1 MSPTMHVVSHTHWDR
16 EWYCP
21 FQVFRARLVDVV
33 DAMLDLLQSDPD
45 YRFFHLDGQTIV
57 LEDYLEIRPE
67 REPELRRLI
76 HEGRVLVGPWYT
88 QPDEFLVSG
97 EAIVRNLM
105 LGRRQAQAFGGC
117 MELGYLPDAFG
128 HAGQMPQIF
137 AGFGFPAAIVFR
149 GITSDQ
155 VKSAFLWRGA
165 DGTPL
170 LAVKLPDDIAYSNYL
185 YCLLGTLSDEGRPID
200 DARLEKELAHLRAEC
215 EAQAVGDQHLWM
227 DGVDH
232 IYANPKTPEILRRAR
247 RMMPDATILHT
258 TLPAYIEALA
268 AAQPALQEV
277 AGELRRANRAWRVQA
292 LLANVASSHIRV
304 KQANF
309 RAQTALE
316 RVIEPLCAA
325 AWMMGEPYPATYL
338 ALAWK
343 YLLQNHAHDSI
354 CGCSVDQVHRDMHG
368 RFDQI
373 EQIAG
378 VLRERALAQLAARVD
393 TSFAGQHPVALLC
406 NTLPWARSETLV
418 VDVPVPPLPDG
429 AFPQEIELRDAAGA
443 RIPHQ
448 TLSVRDTAR
457 LRQPRYDI
465 PRMRQRRVFTLALDI
480 DLPAYSLT
488 ALTVAPT
495 DKPNRPVASLFTGPA
510 ALENE
515 HLRVT
520 AQPDGT
526 LALLHKST
534 GRLFTGLL
542 TFEDRGDGGE
552 GWNWIPPL
560 ADQAFL
566 SPGSPVE
573 VARVADGDLFAALR
587 VALRFSVPAGFEG
600 AAHEHDPARMRRSAQ
615 RVALPIEATVSLGRR
630 SAQLDIDLTVHNV
643 ARNHRLRVLF
653 PTDIAAEVCH
663 ADGTFEVVER
673 PIRQIDSHDWREPQ
687 LGTYPHHGFVCVGD
701 QTGGL
706 AVLTAGTPEY
716 EVMDEPRR
724 ALAITLLRAFGRGPG
739 EPHEYIDSQE
749 LGERRYRLALRPFAG
764 GWEQAGLVAAARRF
778 AAPPLVT
785 DDVAHAGAWRSG
797 RPWLVVEGEGLD
809 VTAVKKC
816 EARDSVLARVVN
828 MGSRQSVACI
838 GLPIPVSEA
847 HLLNLNEDRI
857 APLSVADGSV
867 SVLVR
872 PRQIVTVE
880 LAPDHAQR
888 DVL

>member
-1 MSPTMHVVSHTHWDR
+1 MSPTMHIVSHTHWDR
-16 EWYCP
+16 EWYRP

-33 DAMLDLLQSDPD
+33 DAMFDLLQSDPD
-45 YRFFHLDGQTIV
+45 YRYFHLDGQTIV

-76 HEGRVLVGPWYT
+76 REGRVLVGPWYT

-97 EAIVRNLM
+97 EAMVRNLL
-105 LGRRQAQAFGGC
+105 LGRRQAQAFGAC
-117 MELGYLPDAFG
+117 MNLGYLPDSFG

-137 AGFGFPAAIVFR
+137 AGFGFPAAILFR

-155 VKSAFLWRGA
+155 VRSAFIWRGA
-165 DGTPL
+165 DGTL
-170 LAVKLPDDIAYSNYL
+170 LLTVKLPDDIAYSNYL
-185 YCLLGTLSDEGRPID
+185 YCLLGTLSDEGNPID

-215 EAQAVGDQHLWM
+215 EAQAVCDQHLWM

-232 IYANPKTPEILRRAR
+232 IYPNPKTPDILRRAR
-247 RMMPDATILHT
+247 RVMPDATIVHT
-258 TLPAYIEALA
+258 TLPAYIEALG
-268 AAQPALQEV
+268 AAQPALDEV
-277 AGELRRANRAWRVQA
+277 AGELRRANRAWRLQA
-292 LLANVASSHIRV
+292 LLANVASSHIRI

-309 RAQTALE
+309 KAQTALE

-325 AWMMGEPYPATYL
+325 AWRMGEAYPSTYL

-378 VLRERALAQLAARVD
+378 VLRERALAQLGERVD

-406 NTLPWARSETLV
+406 NTLPWARNETRV
-418 VDVPVPPLPDG
+418 VDVPVPPQADG
-429 AFPQEIELRDAAGA
+429 AYPQEIELRDAAGA

-448 TLSVRDTAR
+448 TLTVRDTAR

-465 PRMRQRRVFTLALDI
+465 PRIHRRRVFTIALDA
-480 DLPAYSLT
+480 DLPPYSLT
-488 ALTVAPT
+488 ALSVAPA
-495 DKPNRPVASLFTGPA
+495 DRPNRSTASLFTGPA
-510 ALENE
+510 TLEND

-520 AQPDGT
+520 AQADGT

-534 GRLFTGLL
+534 GRLFTNLL

-560 ADQAFL
+560 ADQVFL

-573 VARVADGDLFAALR
+573 IARVADGDLFASLR

-615 RVALPIEATVSLGRR
+615 RVALPVEATVSLGRR
-630 SAQLDIDLTVHNV
+630 SGQLDIDLTVHNA

-653 PTDIAAEVCH
+653 PTDIAAHVCH
-663 ADGTFEVVER
+663 ADGAFDVVER
-673 PIRQIDSHDWREPQ
+673 PIRQIDTHDWREPQ
-687 LGTYPHHGFVCVGD
+687 LGTYPHHGFVSVGD
-701 QTGGL
+701 EAGGL

-724 ALAITLLRAFGRGPG
+724 TLAITLLRAFGRGPG

-764 GWEQAGLVAAARRF
+764 GWEQAGVVQAARQF
-778 AAPPLVT
+778 AAPLLVT
-785 DDVAHAGAWRSG
+785 DDVAHTGSLRSG
-797 RPWLVVEGEGLD
+797 QPWLMVEGEGLD

-816 EARDSVLARVVN
+816 EARDNLLVRLVN
-828 MGSRQSVACI
+828 LGSRESVARI
-838 GLPIPVSEA
+838 GLPGPVAEA
-847 HLLNLNEDRI
+847 HLLDLSENRI
-857 APLSVADGSV
+857 APLAVVDGSV
-867 SVLVR
+867 SALVR
-872 PRQIVTVE
+872 PRQIVTIE
-880 LAPDHAQR
+880 LALDR
-888 DVL
+888 S